1 VTVAITPEQ
10 VKNQEFPVRLK
21 GYDPELVRSFLAEVA
36 QAYRATIR
44 DQGAQWAL
52 ANISDDLA
60 AVLRAAH
67 DAADRVIAMAEMQA
81 AEMRT
86 RAEAEAKGIVGDA
99 EGYATKIRDEADD
112 EARRALQVLKRAQGE
127 ATSVTRDAEEAKHLL
142 DEAREQA
149 ATIVSSAQTEARKV
163 IEGVVPDEEI
173 ARRVAETEE
182 LHSVAM
188 QRFTDAEQALAKA
201 TADAE
206 AVAGRMRQDAEEYAA
221 NRRREATEDREKAR
235 LVLERSEEKAR
246 AVLRQAEE
254 QASAVQRLA
263 EREARSRV
271 QQIHDQMAEIQ
282 RAAENEARE
291 RVQSILAEA
300 QSRLDALEETERALQ
315 DRISAAQREFQSIV
329 HRLVGSNATIDL
341 TDQEPMV
348 VLGGRLDDP
357 LDVFVEELH
366 SERDLPRNGDS
377 GGRVDRLTVQRMVSA
392 AVDRALEHSR
402 A

>member
-10 VKNQEFPVRLK
+10 VKNQEFPIRLK

-36 QAYRATIR
+36 QGYRATIR

-67 DAADRVIAMAEMQA
+67 DAADRVVAIAETEA
-81 AEMRT
+81 AEART
-86 RAEAEAKGIVGDA
+86 RAEAEAKGIIADA
-99 EGYATKIRDEADD
+99 ESYATKAREEADA

-127 ATSVTRDAEEAKHLL
+127 ASSVTRDAEEAKQLL
-142 DEAREQA
+142 DDAREQA
-149 ATIVSSAQTEARKV
+149 ACIVSSAQVEARKA
-163 IEGVVPDEEI
+163 IEAVVPDQEI
-173 ARRVAETEE
+173 ARRIAETEE
-182 LHSVAM
+182 LHTVAT
-188 QRFTDAEQALAKA
+188 QRFAEAEQAAA
-201 TADAE
+201 NAHTNADAV
-206 AVAGRMRQDAEEYAA
+206 VARIRQDAEEYAA

-235 LVLERSEEKAR
+235 LVLERTEEKAR
-246 AVLRQAEE
+246 GLLRQAEE

-263 EREARSRV
+263 EREARNRV

-300 QSRLDALEETERALQ
+300 QIRLDALEETERSLQ

-341 TDQEPMV
+341 TEQEPMV